1 MIGEGLQCPQES
13 PTLPPTGPNLV
24 LGQQRM
30 RWLDGITNL
39 MDVSLSK
46 PQELVMDREAWHAA
60 VHEVAE
66 SQTWLSNWTELN
78 WKMKYHK
85 PSNVKNLGSLMLI
98 MGVLWMSHLYS
109 NGSPIGKGSSL
120 PRSPLS
126 SFFCKAVFSSQPFTF
141 RLLLVKVGHQSLCP
155 LNSQRH
161 RLRAPN
167 GSCDMLSLCLS
178 RERVS

>member
-1 MIGEGLQCPQES
+1 MYFMLFEKGRTEDE
-13 PTLPPTGPNLV
+13 
-24 LGQQRM
+24 M
-30 RWLDGITNL
+30 AEWHHWLDGCEFEWTPGVG
-39 MDVSLSK
+39 DG
-46 PQELVMDREAWHAA
+46 QGGLVCCDSWSRRE
-60 VHEVAE
+60 
-66 SQTWLSNWTELN
+66 SDMTEQLN